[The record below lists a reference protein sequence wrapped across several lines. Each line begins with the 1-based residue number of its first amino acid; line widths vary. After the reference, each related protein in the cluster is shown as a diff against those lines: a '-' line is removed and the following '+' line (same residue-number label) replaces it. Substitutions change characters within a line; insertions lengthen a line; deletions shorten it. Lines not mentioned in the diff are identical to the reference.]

1 MPSLFGC
8 VIRPLAK
15 DVVAEQFVLMKDFLK
30 GKVIPIKDGCWISVS
45 NRRALTYAW
54 RSPCLQSKS
63 HNLQYPDAF
72 DSNEFV
78 FMVSSSDSCCDERW
92 VA

>member
-1 MPSLFGC
+1 VPSLFGY

-45 NRRALTYAW
+45 NRRADL
-54 RSPCLQSKS
+54 CMEKS
-63 HNLQYPDAF
+63 MPVKQKP
-72 DSNEFV
+72 
-78 FMVSSSDSCCDERW
+78 
-92 VA
+92 